1 MKNSRKPFTE
11 NGKKM
16 TETDKEKLAMLQ
28 AIENL
33 LEAFKTNVR
42 VRADGANWERENI
55 DDFIERIKK
64 ILES

>member
-1 MKNSRKPFTE
+1 MDFEERRNH
-11 NGKKM
+11 
-16 TETDKEKLAMLQ
+16 KEKLAKFQ

-64 ILES
+64 TLED

>member
-1 MKNSRKPFTE
+1 
-11 NGKKM
+11 M
-16 TETDKEKLAMLQ
+16 TETDKEKLAKFQ

-64 ILES
+64 ILEA

>member
-1 MKNSRKPFTE
+1 MGNFEERR
-11 NGKKM
+11 NH
-16 TETDKEKLAMLQ
+16 KEKLAKFQ

-55 DDFIERIKK
+55 DDYIERIKK
-64 ILES
+64 ILESDFR